1 MTSRSGSRRG
11 GVSISVFLTILLYLL
26 DISAAWALPFSSS
39 SSYNE
44 QEEVDGW
51 IASPA
56 KATRRDLHPASQK
69 AQPVINDIKDRI
81 LILTPL
87 KDAASHLPHH
97 FALISNLT
105 YPHHLIDLGFIIG
118 DSTDDTSAV
127 LDSEI
132 EKLSLNQK
140 ASGFNSCTIVHKN
153 LGDVRSQDVASRH
166 GFQAQVKRRKKLAI
180 VRNALLKET
189 LRNEHEW
196 VYWRDVDVAE
206 SPAGILEDFIAHGG
220 DVATPSRSFRARS
233 GVSIDLSAQMS
244 GSRDSRR
251 VELSKAAV
259 STFFD

>member
-1 MTSRSGSRRG
+1 MTSRSVPWRG
-11 GVSISVFLTILLYLL
+11 GVRISVFLTILLYLL
-26 DISAAWALPFSSS
+26 DITAAWALPFFSS

-56 KATRRDLHPASQK
+56 RATRRDLHATSPKTQSN
-69 AQPVINDIKDRI
+69 PNNIKERV

-97 FALISNLT
+97 FALVSNLT

-132 EKLSLNQK
+132 EKLGKVSN
-140 ASGFNSCTIVHKN
+140 FNSCTVVHKD

-180 VRNALLKET
+180 VRNALLRET
-189 LRNEHEW
+189 LRNEHDW

-206 SPAGILEDFIAHGG
+206 SPAGILEDFIAHGK
-220 DVATPSRSFRARS
+220 DVVTPSR
-233 GVSIDLSAQMS
+233 
-244 GSRDSRR
+244 
-251 VELSKAAV
+251 
-259 STFFD
+259 